1 MTLVQYDTSSRLHKY
16 EPLILTSQQCSKI
29 AFLFIKT
36 NILLKLKIDL
46 NEIKNCDTFSVVS
59 SITYDDFKNT
69 LLHLF
74 PMSD

>member
-16 EPLILTSQQCSKI
+16 EPLILTSKQCSKI

-46 NEIKNCDTFSVVS
+46 SGVLYN
-59 SITYDDFKNT
+59 
-69 LLHLF
+69 L
-74 PMSD
+74 

>member
-1 MTLVQYDTSSRLHKY
+1 MTLVQYDISSRLHKY

-46 NEIKNCDTFSVVS
+46 GKIKNCDTYTMVS

-69 LLHLF
+69 LLHSI

>member
-1 MTLVQYDTSSRLHKY
+1 MTLVQYDISAILHKY

-46 NEIKNCDTFSVVS
+46 GEIKNCDTISVVS
-59 SITYDDFKNT
+59 SIIYDDSKNT
-69 LLHLF
+69 LFHSF
-74 PMSD
+74 PIAD